1 MALTKVAPSV
11 IAVANNVVSNTF
23 GGAGKG
29 ITLTFD
35 ASGVITSAANTTIL
49 SNGQI
54 SFVSSGI
61 GVIPDNT
68 VGITPYKI
76 LGQIKTTANAH
87 TNVYVVP
94 ASTQTLVSTITICN
108 QSANNVLVD
117 LAARN
122 GSDALANKHFI
133 VYQYPL
139 GAADT
144 LILEPRLSMN
154 ATSVLSANVTGANAA
169 SNVSV
174 NAFGVEIV

>member
-1 MALTKVAPSV
+1 MALTKVAPSI

-23 GGAGKG
+23 GGSGKG

-35 ASGVITSAANTTIL
+35 ASGVITSAANTYIL

-68 VGITPYKI
+68 AGITPYKI
-76 LGQIKTTANAH
+76 LGQIQTTANTQ

-94 ASTQTLVSTITICN
+94 AATQTIFSTITVCN
-108 QSANNVLVD
+108 QSANTVLVD

-122 GSDALANKHFI
+122 GSEALANKHFI
-133 VYQYPL
+133 LYQYQL

-154 ATSVLSANVTGANAA
+154 ATSVLSANVTGTNAG
-169 SNVSV
+169 SNVSI